1 MVDDRRIIHEIT
13 PLMGKD
19 VLYIAD
25 RHKKEFTYP
34 IHNHSVYELN
44 FVENAKGVRR
54 IVGDS
59 QEVIGDYDLCL
70 ITSPDLE
77 HVWEQNE
84 CHSDDIREITVQF
97 DFSMSDETLFGRNPY
112 ASITRMMQEAK
123 KGLSFPLQAIM
134 KVYGMLDTLS
144 SVKDGFYAVQQFLTI
159 LYELSRCENARTLA
173 SSSYAKVTVEDDSR
187 RILKVKNF
195 ISKNYMDELRLPE
208 LASLA
213 GMSSS
218 AFSRFFKLHTG
229 RNISEY
235 IIDLRLGY
243 AARMLVDTA
252 KSISEIGF
260 DCGFNNLSNFNRIF
274 KKKKGCSPSEFRES
288 YHLYAFVR
296 CPAHHLLYLGNII
309 ITIRNLH
316 TGRGCCDLY
325 KSVFHIVLI
334 DYLYKSME
342 KKRVFIQQQ
351 STIIYVCHNDAS
363 PRPSQRCFLLTPNS
377 QSSPRHSI

>member
-134 KVYGMLDTLS
+134 KVYGLLDTLS

-288 YHLYAFVR
+288 YHKTRIFV
-296 CPAHHLLYLGNII
+296 
-309 ITIRNLH
+309 
-316 TGRGCCDLY
+316 
-325 KSVFHIVLI
+325 
-334 DYLYKSME
+334 
-342 KKRVFIQQQ
+342 
-351 STIIYVCHNDAS
+351 
-363 PRPSQRCFLLTPNS
+363 
-377 QSSPRHSI
+377 

>member
-59 QEVIGDYDLCL
+59 REVIGDYDLCL

-123 KGLSFPLQAIM
+123 KGLSFPMQAIM

-159 LYELSRCENARTLA
+159 LYELSRCENARILA

-288 YHLYAFVR
+288 YHKTR
-296 CPAHHLLYLGNII
+296 II
-309 ITIRNLH
+309 
-316 TGRGCCDLY
+316 
-325 KSVFHIVLI
+325 V
-334 DYLYKSME
+334 
-342 KKRVFIQQQ
+342 
-351 STIIYVCHNDAS
+351 
-363 PRPSQRCFLLTPNS
+363 
-377 QSSPRHSI
+377 

>member
-1 MVDDRRIIHEIT
+1 MAEDRRIIHEIT

-84 CHSDDIREITVQF
+84 CRSEDIREITIQF
-97 DFSMSDETLFGRNPY
+97 DFSLNEETLFGRNPY
-112 ASITRMMQEAK
+112 ASITNMMREAQ
-123 KGLSFPLQAIM
+123 KGLVFPLKAIM
-134 KVYGMLDTLS
+134 KVYSMLDTLS

-159 LYELSRCENARTLA
+159 LYELSRIEGARTLA
-173 SSSYAKVTVEDDSR
+173 SSSHAKVAVEDDSR
-187 RILKVKNF
+187 RILKVKNY
-195 ISKNYMDELRLPE
+195 ISENYMDDLRLPA
-208 LASLA
+208 LADLV
-213 GMSSS
+213 GMSSC
-218 AFSRFFKLHTG
+218 AFSRFFKFQTG

-235 IIDLRLGY
+235 IIDLRLGF

-252 KSISEIGF
+252 KSISEISIE
-260 DCGFNNLSNFNRIF
+260 CGFNNLSNFNRIF

-288 YHLYAFVR
+288 YHKTR
-296 CPAHHLLYLGNII
+296 II
-309 ITIRNLH
+309 
-316 TGRGCCDLY
+316 
-325 KSVFHIVLI
+325 V
-334 DYLYKSME
+334 
-342 KKRVFIQQQ
+342 
-351 STIIYVCHNDAS
+351 
-363 PRPSQRCFLLTPNS
+363 
-377 QSSPRHSI
+377 

>member
-112 ASITRMMQEAK
+112 ASITTRMMQEAK

-288 YHLYAFVR
+288 YHKTR
-296 CPAHHLLYLGNII
+296 II
-309 ITIRNLH
+309 
-316 TGRGCCDLY
+316 
-325 KSVFHIVLI
+325 V
-334 DYLYKSME
+334 
-342 KKRVFIQQQ
+342 
-351 STIIYVCHNDAS
+351 
-363 PRPSQRCFLLTPNS
+363 
-377 QSSPRHSI
+377 

>member
-252 KSISEIGF
+252 KGISEIGF

-288 YHLYAFVR
+288 YHKTR
-296 CPAHHLLYLGNII
+296 II
-309 ITIRNLH
+309 
-316 TGRGCCDLY
+316 
-325 KSVFHIVLI
+325 V
-334 DYLYKSME
+334 
-342 KKRVFIQQQ
+342 
-351 STIIYVCHNDAS
+351 
-363 PRPSQRCFLLTPNS
+363 
-377 QSSPRHSI
+377 

>member
-70 ITSPDLE
+70 ITSPLE

-173 SSSYAKVTVEDDSR
+173 SSSYAKVAVEDDSR

-288 YHLYAFVR
+288 YHKTR
-296 CPAHHLLYLGNII
+296 II
-309 ITIRNLH
+309 
-316 TGRGCCDLY
+316 
-325 KSVFHIVLI
+325 V
-334 DYLYKSME
+334 
-342 KKRVFIQQQ
+342 
-351 STIIYVCHNDAS
+351 
-363 PRPSQRCFLLTPNS
+363 
-377 QSSPRHSI
+377 

>member
-1 MVDDRRIIHEIT
+1 MAEDRRIIHEIT

-70 ITSPDLE
+70 ITSPDL
-77 HVWEQNE
+77 
-84 CHSDDIREITVQF
+84 DIREITVQF

-123 KGLSFPLQAIM
+123 KGLSFPMQAIM

-288 YHLYAFVR
+288 YHKTR
-296 CPAHHLLYLGNII
+296 II
-309 ITIRNLH
+309 
-316 TGRGCCDLY
+316 
-325 KSVFHIVLI
+325 V
-334 DYLYKSME
+334 
-342 KKRVFIQQQ
+342 
-351 STIIYVCHNDAS
+351 
-363 PRPSQRCFLLTPNS
+363 
-377 QSSPRHSI
+377 

>member
-173 SSSYAKVTVEDDSR
+173 SSSYAKVPVEDDSR

-195 ISKNYMDELRLPE
+195 ITKNYMDELRLPE

-288 YHLYAFVR
+288 YHKTR
-296 CPAHHLLYLGNII
+296 II
-309 ITIRNLH
+309 
-316 TGRGCCDLY
+316 
-325 KSVFHIVLI
+325 V
-334 DYLYKSME
+334 
-342 KKRVFIQQQ
+342 
-351 STIIYVCHNDAS
+351 
-363 PRPSQRCFLLTPNS
+363 
-377 QSSPRHSI
+377 

>member
-235 IIDLRLGY
+235 IIELRLGY

-288 YHLYAFVR
+288 YHKTR
-296 CPAHHLLYLGNII
+296 II
-309 ITIRNLH
+309 
-316 TGRGCCDLY
+316 
-325 KSVFHIVLI
+325 V
-334 DYLYKSME
+334 
-342 KKRVFIQQQ
+342 
-351 STIIYVCHNDAS
+351 
-363 PRPSQRCFLLTPNS
+363 
-377 QSSPRHSI
+377 

>member
-77 HVWEQNE
+77 HVWDQNE

-288 YHLYAFVR
+288 YHKTR
-296 CPAHHLLYLGNII
+296 II
-309 ITIRNLH
+309 
-316 TGRGCCDLY
+316 
-325 KSVFHIVLI
+325 V
-334 DYLYKSME
+334 
-342 KKRVFIQQQ
+342 
-351 STIIYVCHNDAS
+351 
-363 PRPSQRCFLLTPNS
+363 
-377 QSSPRHSI
+377 